1 MRWWE
6 KSIGGAGRGR
16 IIGMLRRRDR
26 SVDELATELG
36 VTDNAIRAQLQ
47 TLEREG
53 VVHQTGT
60 RYAGKVGKPATTYGI
75 TPESETLFSTAYAP
89 VLVALV
95 AALREHL
102 SGDELDA
109 VFQDV
114 GRRLVPE
121 TATPASNRQQLQARV
136 EEASELL
143 GALGAELDVEATES
157 GFALKGHACPLA
169 AVVRSDPRACQM
181 VQQLLH
187 RVTGGD
193 VQLCCDHS
201 ATPKCCFAVER
212 IAG

>member
-6 KSIGGAGRGR
+6 KSIGGSGRGR

-36 VTDNAIRAQLQ
+36 VTDNAVRAQLQ
-47 TLEREG
+47 ALERDG

-95 AALREHL
+95 GALREHL

-121 TATPASNRQQLQARV
+121 TAAPAANRQQLQTRV
-136 EEASELL
+136 EKASELL
-143 GALGAELDVEATES
+143 GALGAELDVEPTAT
-157 GFALKGHACPLA
+157 GFALNGHACPLA

-181 VQQLLH
+181 VQQLIC
-187 RVTGGD
+187 RVTGAD
-193 VQLCCDHS
+193 VHVCCDHS
-201 ATPKCCFAVER
+201 GTPKCGFAIER
-212 IAG
+212 MHG